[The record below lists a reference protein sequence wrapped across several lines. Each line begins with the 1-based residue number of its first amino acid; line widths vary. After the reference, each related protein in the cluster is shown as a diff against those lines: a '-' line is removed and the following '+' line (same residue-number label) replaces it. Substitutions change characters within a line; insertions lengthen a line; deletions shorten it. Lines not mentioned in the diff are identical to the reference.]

1 MEHRPPTLGAWSL
14 SLLDHQ
20 GICTPGYFWS
30 CTRNC
35 IGVPWW
41 LRGWSICLECGRPGF
56 DPWVGKIP
64 WRRKWQPT
72 PVLLPG
78 ESHGG
83 RSLVCC
89 SPWGH
94 KESDMT
100 ERLHFTSDSYL
111 YIFQK
116 VVITCFCLHFSFPYF
131 YNIIEASFS
140 YQFINFKNHL
150 YIHFFMTHL
159 LTAWKKSSQQS
170 FGFDSWNS
178 VSSLFFQM
186 NIWERNSARGKGRA
200 GQRKCC
206 LARHPVCKSRFIWFF
221 SSRESVSHFN
231 DLVASQ
237 SSGVSQVT
245 GNKTCKIIT

>member
-1 MEHRPPTLGAWSL
+1 MRETRVWSL
-14 SLLDHQ
+14 GRED
-20 GICTPGYFWS
+20 P
-30 CTRNC
+30 
-35 IGVPWW
+35 
-41 LRGWSICLECGRPGF
+41 LEKEMATHSSTLAWR
-56 DPWVGKIP
+56 IP
-64 WRRKWQPT
+64 WREE
-72 PVLLPG
+72 PG
-78 ESHGG
+78 MLQSMGSQ
-83 RSLVCC
+83 RV
-89 SPWGH
+89 
-94 KESDMT
+94 DMT